1 VTPLLEAV
9 FADSATQD
17 IKFVNPDLVT
27 QVRALEQHIDQIK
40 YRMSQIEKADVL
52 SQQVARFVQKWG
64 RDVS

>member
-1 VTPLLEAV
+1 MTPLLEAV